1 MGYLYFHALEFVKV
15 NNRLTER
22 NVLEIVLM
30 FGAKMG
36 DLLSVFAV
44 APHAGAWVEMIPVH
58 AVWSADLVAPHAGAW
73 IEILNGRAGR
83 RISYVAPLVGA
94 WIEMLLRGFLAVLQ
108 VRRSPCGSVG

>member
-1 MGYLYFHALEFVKV
+1 
-15 NNRLTER
+15 
-22 NVLEIVLM
+22 M

-44 APHAGAWVEMIPVH
+44 APHAGAWVEIRRLRGH
-58 AVWSADLVAPHAGAW
+58 GQRFFVAPHAGAW